1 MSAQPTTIELLE
13 RTHTFPGPYMFKV
26 IGRNEDEF
34 VARVLAAAQAEL
46 VAGTQVP
53 YSVRE
58 TAGGRHISVTLE
70 PTVQTVHEVLAIY
83 RRLRVLVGLV
93 MLL

>member
-1 MSAQPTTIELLE
+1 MSAQPSLDLLE

-34 VARVLAAAQAEL
+34 VARVLAAAREVLAADADL
-46 VAGTQVP
+46 P
-53 YSVRE
+53 YTLRE
-58 TAGGRHISVTLE
+58 TTGRRHISVTLI
-70 PTVQTVHEVLAIY
+70 PTVQTGDQVLAIY
-83 RRLRVLVGLV
+83 RRMQRLVGLV